1 MSYRVFA
8 KTEIENPEDESSDE
22 SSDELS
28 DELSDESEYEYPQ
41 SDEEL
46 EEALDERKTEEL
58 TEELTEEQAL
68 QLALSDSRQE
78 EIQRKKAKDKAFE
91 QAKETEA
98 QALQVALHLSHQEE
112 LERQQIAQDPTRI
125 EKVQDEF
132 VELVWRQYGRMQTQQ
147 DYDIW
152 PTFFRLI
159 VCYDYSMFLDYIIPS
174 IASFWKLRDYEIDQ
188 KYGLEIVQPKIID
201 FVWELR
207 TTLIEFMKKYYSTP
221 DQNMDLS
228 EWPTSKV
235 SMNSRHSWP
244 GDLKP
249 YEEKWNSLFEQEE
262 IREHFKQKVFKE
274 SLFLVG
280 ALYHFF
286 KYTHKS

>member
-1 MSYRVFA
+1 MAYRVFA

-22 SSDELS
+22 SSDE
-28 DELSDESEYEYPQ
+28 SEYEYPP

-46 EEALDERKTEEL
+46 DEALDEKKI
-58 TEELTEEQAL
+58 EELTEEQAL

-78 EIQRKKAKDKAFE
+78 EIQRQKAKDKAFQ

-98 QALQVALHLSHQEE
+98 KALQLALHLSQQEE
-112 LERQQIAQDPTRI
+112 LERQRIAQDPTRI

-132 VELVWRQYGRMQTQQ
+132 VDLVWRQYDRMQTQQ

-207 TTLIEFMKKYYSTP
+207 TKLIEFMKKYYSTP

-235 SMNSRHSWP
+235 SMNSGHSWP

-249 YEEKWNSLFEQEE
+249 YEEKWNSLFEQEV
-262 IREHFKQKVFKE
+262 IREHFKQKVFQE

-286 KYTHKS
+286 KYTQKS

>member
-1 MSYRVFA
+1 MSYRLWA
-8 KTEIENPEDESSDE
+8 KREIENPEDESSDE

-28 DELSDESEYEYPQ
+28 DESEYEYIL

-46 EEALDERKTEEL
+46 DEALDEKKR
-58 TEELTEEQAL
+58 EELTEEQAL

-78 EIQRKKAKDKAFE
+78 ELQRKKAKDKAFQ

-98 QALQVALHLSHQEE
+98 QALQLALHLSQQEE
-112 LERQQIAQDPTRI
+112 LEQQQIAQDPTRI
-125 EKVQDEF
+125 KKVKDEF
-132 VELVWRQYGRMQTQQ
+132 VELVGRRHDQMQTQQ

-159 VCYDYSMFLDYIIPS
+159 VCHDYTMFLDYIIPH
-174 IASFWKLRDYEIDQ
+174 IDAFWKSTDYKIDQ
-188 KYGLEIVQPKIID
+188 KYGLDIVQPKIID
-201 FVWELR
+201 LVWELR
-207 TTLIEFMKKYYSTP
+207 TKLIDFMKESYSP
-221 DQNMDLS
+221 SDQNMDLS

-235 SMNSRHSWP
+235 SMTLSHERKN
-244 GDLKP
+244 LLP
-249 YEEKWNSLFEQEE
+249 YEEKWNSLFEQEV
-262 IREHFKQKVFKE
+262 IREHFKQKVFEE

-286 KYTHKS
+286 KY